1 MSSRDIP
8 RALLRKAFHQ
18 FKEAR
23 AKRSGSSRSA
33 AAEHYY
39 SCMLLA
45 AEAVLLLHGENLRQP
60 QEIIEGLRRHLA
72 DDEYFPEEAVAWLEE
87 AGRLLERVREGRNP
101 RGSELDDLDDRAEKL
116 MVAAENI
123 IL

>member
-1 MSSRDIP
+1 M
-8 RALLRKAFHQ
+8 RKAFHQ

-23 AKRSGSSRSA
+23 AERFGSGRAA

-60 QEIIEGLRRHLA
+60 QEIIEGLRRHLT
-72 DDEYFPEEAVAWLEE
+72 DDEYFPEEAVVWLEE
-87 AGRLLERVREGRNP
+87 AGRLLERVREGRPP
-101 RGSELDDLDDRAEKL
+101 RGSDLDDLDDRAEKL

>member
-1 MSSRDIP
+1 MNSRDIP

-23 AKRSGSSRSA
+23 AQRGNSDRTV

-39 SCMLLA
+39 NCMLLA
-45 AEAVLLLHGENLRQP
+45 AEAVLLLHGENRRQP
-60 QEIIEGLRRHLA
+60 QEIIEGLRRHLL
-72 DDEYFPEEAVAWLEE
+72 DEEYFPEEAVAWLEE
-87 AGRLLERVREGRNP
+87 AEKLLESVRNGHVP
-101 RGSELDDLDDRAEKL
+101 KGKELDDLDDRAEKL